1 MCTAICVFGLR
12 CGNRS
17 SVSGKAPVL
26 QEAWFHS
33 RKAGW
38 WGVGTTGQRAEV
50 QTQQLCLQLGVDSE
64 WLVGMSLDS
73 QLGDYQQWALW

>member
-1 MCTAICVFGLR
+1 M
-12 CGNRS
+12 
-17 SVSGKAPVL
+17 
-26 QEAWFHS
+26 
-33 RKAGW
+33 
-38 WGVGTTGQRAEV
+38 GTTGQRAEV